1 MDHPQIEKT
10 MLTGYPTKEHL
21 DFEKEDHPIEDFSG
35 TELQTGDRYFQIDDD
50 IIYEENV
57 EDYLIERLGA
67 RAYVAK

>member
-21 DFEKEDHPIEDFSG
+21 DYESEDHPIEDFMG
-35 TELQTGDRYFQIDDD
+35 TELQAGDRYFQIDDD

-57 EDYLIERLGA
+57 EEYLISRMGA
-67 RAYVAK
+67 RTYRAK